1 MVKLALT
8 FLAIGLIAALF
19 AFTGLAGAGIP
30 IAKFFALL
38 FGLLSLGFLL
48 IGGTGPRVAA

>member
-1 MVKLALT
+1 MLKLALI
-8 FLAIGLIAALF
+8 FLAMGLVAALF
-19 AFTGLAGAGIP
+19 AFTGLAGMAIP
-30 IAKFFALL
+30 IAKFFAIL